1 MKHAEQFLKKIGL
14 SKDILDKL
22 NSEEDVNID
31 ELTSSF
37 KSSLKDVFSNDPD
50 FIQPIKDEVRGTE
63 LSKIEHRIKK
73 TFGLSSE
80 DLKDKKFDEIISTA
94 YEKAK
99 ATSAEGAG
107 ELQNKLI
114 ELTKENKRLI
124 EEVIPSK
131 EAEATNTIKSFK
143 KDSALRSALSKKS
156 LIVSPEVVLPAVQTF
171 LSSQFEID
179 VTDSGDLDIK
189 TKNGLKPL
197 NSDGTKALTFEEI
210 LDNHL
215 TSLNVVKQSNGGAT
229 GSGTPKPAATPAA
242 GANGGTGNE
251 PKFNLPG
258 LQKAQANADQL
269 QAMKTFGKD

>member
-14 SKDILDKL
+14 SKDILEKL

-37 KSSLKDVFSNDPD
+37 KSSLKDVFANDPD

-80 DLKDKKFDEIISTA
+80 DVKDKKFDEIISTA
-94 YEKAK
+94 FEKAK
-99 ATSAEGAG
+99 ATSTEGAN

-114 ELTKENKRLI
+114 DLTKENKRLL
-124 EEVIPSK
+124 EEVIPAK
-131 EAEATNTIKSFK
+131 EAEAVNTIKSFK
-143 KDSALRSALSKKS
+143 KDSALRSAISKKS
-156 LIVSPEVVLPAVQTF
+156 LIVSPEVVLPAIQTF
-171 LSSQFEID
+171 LSSQYEID

-197 NSDGTKALTFEEI
+197 NSDGTKALTFDEI

-215 TSLNVVKQSNGGAT
+215 TSLNVIKQSNGAPGT
-229 GSGTPKPAATPAA
+229 GTPKPAPAPAA
-242 GANGGTGNE
+242 TGSPAPE
-251 PKFNLPG
+251 QKFNLPG
-258 LQKAQANADQL
+258 LQKAQANAANL

>member
-14 SKDILDKL
+14 SKDIIEKL
-22 NSEEDVNID
+22 NSEEDVNLD

-37 KSSLKDVFSNDPD
+37 KSTLKEVFSNDPD

-80 DLKDKKFDEIISTA
+80 DVKDKKFDEIISTA
-94 YEKAK
+94 FEKAK
-99 ATSAEGAG
+99 STSAEGAT

-131 EAEATNTIKSFK
+131 EAEATNTIKTFK
-143 KDSALRSALSKKS
+143 KDSALRNVLSKKS
-156 LIVSPEVVLPAVQTF
+156 LIVSPEVVLPAVQSF
-171 LSSQFEID
+171 LSSQYEID
-179 VTDSGDLDIK
+179 VTDSGELEVK

-197 NSDGTKALTFEEI
+197 NSDGTKALTFEEL

-215 TSLNVVKQSNGGAT
+215 TSLNVIKQSNGGT
-229 GSGTPKPAATPAA
+229 PGTGTPKPAPTNA
-242 GANGGTGNE
+242 GTGSPTASE
-251 PKFNLPG
+251 AKFNLPG
-258 LQKAQANADQL
+258 LQKAQANIEQL
-269 QAMKTFGKD
+269 QSMKTFGKD

>member
-14 SKDILDKL
+14 SKDILEKL
-22 NSEEDVNID
+22 NSEEDVNLD

-37 KSSLKDVFSNDPD
+37 KTTLKEVFSNDPD

-80 DLKDKKFDEIISTA
+80 EIKDKKFDEIISTA
-94 YEKAK
+94 FEKAK
-99 ATSAEGAG
+99 STSAEGAS

-124 EEVIPSK
+124 EEVIPAK

-143 KDSALRSALSKKS
+143 KDSALRSVLSKKS
-156 LIVSPEVVLPAVQTF
+156 LIVSPEVVLPAVQSF
-171 LSSQFEID
+171 LSSQYEID
-179 VTDSGDLDIK
+179 VTDSGELEVK

-197 NSDGTKALTFEEI
+197 NSDGTKALTFEEL

-215 TSLNVVKQSNGGAT
+215 TSLNVIKQSNGTPPPAN
-229 GSGTPKPAATPAA
+229 GTPKPASGTPA
-242 GANGGTGNE
+242 NGSSGNDA
-251 PKFNLPG
+251 KFNLPG
-258 LQKAQANADQL
+258 LKKAQANVEQL
-269 QAMKTFGKD
+269 QSMKTFGKE